1 MKRNAATRAI
11 VTLMLAALVA
21 PAWADRHDNR
31 DNGHRGG
38 RHDGPPAVN
47 APRDFRGQD
56 NHDRRYYEDRG
67 YRYDGRY
74 GHNRYYPP
82 RGYVAP
88 TLPRYYRVIPYR
100 GIRYYYNAGIWY
112 RHGGVGFTVIVPPLG
127 IIVPALPPYYT
138 TLYVDSTPYYYADG
152 VYYVW
157 RRNAPGY
164 EVVAAPDD
172 SRIDADASLPEELYI
187 YPKEGQ
193 GEQQQADDRFECHQW
208 SVDQT
213 GYDPSQPGGNVPADE
228 HTDKREQYLHAM
240 TACLEGRGYSV
251 K

>member
-11 VTLMLAALVA
+11 TALILAVLIT
-21 PAWADRHDNR
+21 PAWADRNDNR
-31 DNGHRGG
+31 GDGRDGG
-38 RHDGPPAVN
+38 RHGGPPAMG

-56 NHDRRYYEDRG
+56 NHDRRNFEDRG
-67 YRYDGRY
+67 YRFDNRH

-88 TLPRYYRVIPYR
+88 ALPRHYRVIPYR
-100 GIRYYYNAGIWY
+100 GVPYYYNSGIWY
-112 RHGGVGFTVIVPPLG
+112 RRGGVGFTVIVPPFG
-127 IIVPALPPYYT
+127 IIVPALPQYYT

-157 RRNAPGY
+157 RRSAPGY

-172 SRIDADASLPEELYI
+172 SRIDTDASVPDELYI
-187 YPKEGQ
+187 YPMEGQ
-193 GEQQQADDRFECHQW
+193 SEDQQNTDRFECHQW

-228 HTDKREQYLHAM
+228 RTEKREQYLRAM

>member
-1 MKRNAATRAI
+1 MKRSAAT
-11 VTLMLAALVA
+11 VFAALILATLIA
-21 PAWADRHDNR
+21 PAWADRDGGWR
-31 DNGHRGG
+31 NGGPRG
-38 RHDGPPAVN
+38 GPPAMG

-56 NHDRRYYEDRG
+56 NHDRRYFEERG
-67 YRYDGRY
+67 YRFDGRY

-82 RGYVAP
+82 RGYIAP
-88 TLPRYYRVIPYR
+88 TLPRHYRLIPYR
-100 GIRYYYNAGIWY
+100 GVPYYYDSGIWY
-112 RHGGVGFTVIVPPLG
+112 RRGGVGFTVIVPPLG
-127 IIVPALPPYYT
+127 IMVPALPPYYT

-164 EVVAAPDD
+164 EVVAAPNDG
-172 SRIDADASLPEELYI
+172 RIDANASVPDELYI

-193 GEQQQADDRFECHQW
+193 DEDQQNTDRFECHQW
-208 SVDQT
+208 SVGQT
-213 GYDPSQPGGNVPADE
+213 GYDPSQPGGNVDSGAHAE
-228 HTDKREQYLHAM
+228 KRAAYQRAM